1 MSPTHGDRRKFK
13 NEDLVLKVTTNI
25 DPVVWDESKYEPF
38 IDELCGLR
46 EYQKDSIRTVM
57 RYLAGGK
64 YANLHELA
72 KENFDSND
80 ELQRRYGSWPGMERH
95 LQLPDQLACS
105 IDMATGTGKS
115 YTFDGHFLRFCG
127 SGILPRQSRLEAAL
141 TENENRRLCPR
152 AV

>member
-1 MSPTHGDRRKFK
+1 MSPTHGNRWKFK

-38 IDELCGLR
+38 VDELCGLR

-80 ELQRRYGSWPGMERH
+80 ELQRRYGSWPNMERH
-95 LQLPDQLACS
+95 LQLPDQSACS

-115 YTFDGHFLRFCG
+115 YV
-127 SGILPRQSRLEAAL
+127 L
-141 TENENRRLCPR
+141 TM
-152 AV
+152 VFQMQK